1 MAEFQYEAVDASGK
15 RRKGG
20 ISADSEKE
28 ARRKLFDQG
37 MVVTKLVAVGGAKA
51 AGFEWKTLVERRLGT
66 TDLILFTQQFR
77 TLYTA
82 GIPLPETFRIL
93 CEQVDNKHFKKVV
106 EDMQRRII
114 EGESL
119 YQAFSSHRGVFS
131 SLYCSMIAAGE
142 SSGSIP
148 DVLERLIYL
157 LDHDEKTRQ
166 KIESALR
173 YPKMVILAMVLAFL
187 VLLNF
192 VIPQFS
198 SLYAGAGIELPV
210 PTQIAVAL
218 YNWCQDYWLINVA
231 AVIAAVYSWKA
242 FIRTEKGV
250 LWRDTMAL
258 RIPVIGTVVQKAAIA
273 RFASIFAILQ
283 RSGIS
288 ILSSMDIIRDTV
300 DNAFFQSQFA
310 SIISQIQ
317 AGGGIGSAVASV
329 KGFTPLAVSL
339 ISVGERAG
347 KLEEMLNNLAKH
359 YDNEVEIAVE
369 ELTEWVGP
377 MLIVCLGVV
386 VLFFALAIFL
396 PMWDLVKFV

>member
-37 MVVTKLVAVGGAKA
+37 LVVTKLVAVGGAKGS
-51 AGFEWKTLVERRLGT
+51 GFEWKTLLERRLST

-198 SLYAGAGIELPV
+198 SLYAGAGIELPI

-231 AVIAAVYSWKA
+231 AAVAAVYSWKV

-310 SIISQIQ
+310 SIKSQIQ
-317 AGGGIGSAVASV
+317 AGGGIGSAVESV